1 MGSIASDVDDK
12 WDDLASADMVLSEDY
27 DVSETVDLDLDDIMR
42 MNREADANKE
52 LDIGASEEDDDL
64 LDFSNPTRDGAAPLE
79 SNFFDDFDFDK
90 ALAKASGLGGKG
102 SGPQSLGSGGGLR
115 TSFGER
121 NTRGSGFGKIMGD
134 SPYQAPSYYSPQGS
148 VLYQGMTRELIKG
161 LLSNSIRKPILR
173 SLV

>member
-1 MGSIASDVDDK
+1 MGSIASDVDDQ
-12 WDDLASADMVLSEDY
+12 WDDLASADMVMSD
-27 DVSETVDLDLDDIMR
+27 DDFTLDLDEDQ
-42 MNREADANKE
+42 ADSFANVLKATE
-52 LDIGASEEDDDL
+52 GSSKDPVMDDDD
-64 LDFSNPTRDGAAPLE
+64 LDFSNPTKGGATPLE
-79 SNFFDDFDFDK
+79 SNFFDDFDFNK
-90 ALAKASGLGGKG
+90 ALDKASGLGGKG

-161 LLSNSIRKPILR
+161 LLSNSIRKPTIR

>member
-1 MGSIASDVDDK
+1 MGSVSPEDGAYGEFDANPGVNSDADNV
-12 WDDLASADMVLSEDY
+12 LA
-27 DVSETVDLDLDDIMR
+27 IME

-64 LDFSNPTRDGAAPLE
+64 LDFSNPTRDGAKPLE
-79 SNFFDDFDFDK
+79 SNFFDDFNFDK
-90 ALAKASGLGGKG
+90 ALDKASGLGGKG
-102 SGPQSLGSGGGLR
+102 SGPESLGSGGALR
-115 TSFGER
+115 TVGEK
-121 NTRGSGFGKIMGD
+121 NTKGSGFGKLMGD

-148 VLYQGMTRELIKG
+148 VIYQGMTRELIKG

>member
-27 DVSETVDLDLDDIMR
+27 DVSETGDLDLDDIMR

-64 LDFSNPTRDGAAPLE
+64 LDFSNPTRDGATPLGE
-79 SNFFDDFDFDK
+79 PGPEFDYSE
-90 ALAKASGLGGKG
+90 ALDRLSKIGKG
-102 SGPQSLGSGGGLR
+102 SGPQSLGSSGSLR
-115 TSFGER
+115 SPGAKVGDQRGFR
-121 NTRGSGFGKIMGD
+121 NMD
-134 SPYQAPSYYSPQGS
+134 SPYQAPKYYSPQGS
-148 VLYQGMTRELIKG
+148 ILYQGMTRELIKG
-161 LLSNSIRKPILR
+161 LLSNSIRKPTIR